1 MCFASSDLG
10 FLLSANTDSIGGYR
24 RYYILHLLTCS
35 RATTFLDVE
44 IMKLTSPKAYK
55 VVKYLLGHKKT
66 NQLEISR
73 ETGVAYG
80 WTNDVI
86 NFLCDRAIVSKGWRR
101 CELEDPLQLLEVIA
115 LERPLKK
122 LVKSSFRLEV
132 LSVAE
137 GEELLRR
144 SCEER
149 GVRYGLTVFSG
160 LRRFYEYYIT
170 FPEIHAYVSAE
181 GMENYILHGRG
192 PITLSLLCPDQEG
205 ILEETR
211 DLEGFSVCSTVQVVI
226 DLFCSGVGRDAAIKL
241 LEVMYSGKL

>member
-1 MCFASSDLG
+1 M
-10 FLLSANTDSIGGYR
+10 
-24 RYYILHLLTCS
+24 
-35 RATTFLDVE
+35 
-44 IMKLTSPKAYK
+44 MKLTSPKAYR
-55 VVKYLLGHKKT
+55 VVKYLLGHKET

-86 NFLCDRAIVSKGWRR
+86 NFLCDRGIVSKGWRR

-115 LERPLKK
+115 LERPLNK

-137 GEELLRR
+137 GEELLRS
-144 SCEER
+144 SCEEQ
-149 GVRYGLTVFSG
+149 GMRYGLTVFSG

-170 FPEIHAYVSAE
+170 FPEIHAYVSDE

-192 PITLSLLCPDQEG
+192 PITLSLLYPDQRG

>member
-1 MCFASSDLG
+1 MW
-10 FLLSANTDSIGGYR
+10 
-24 RYYILHLLTCS
+24 
-35 RATTFLDVE
+35 E

-55 VVKYLLGHKKT
+55 VVKYLLEHKET

-86 NFLCDRAIVSKGWRR
+86 NFLCDRGIVSKGWRR
-101 CELEDPLQLLEVIA
+101 CELEEPLQLLEVVA
-115 LERPLKK
+115 LERPLNK

-137 GEELLRR
+137 GEEQLRR
-144 SCEER
+144 SCEKQ
-149 GVRYGLTVFSG
+149 GIRYGLTVFSG
-160 LRRFYEYYIT
+160 LRRLYEYYIT
-170 FPEIHAYVSAE
+170 FPEIYAYVSDE
-181 GMENYILHGRG
+181 RIENYILHGRG
-192 PITLSLLCPDQEG
+192 PITLSLLYPDQGG

-211 DLEGFSVCSTVQVVI
+211 NLEGLSVCSAIQVVI

-241 LEVMYSGKL
+241 LEVMYSGKF

>member
-1 MCFASSDLG
+1 
-10 FLLSANTDSIGGYR
+10 
-24 RYYILHLLTCS
+24 
-35 RATTFLDVE
+35 
-44 IMKLTSPKAYK
+44 MKLTSPKAYR

-80 WTNDVI
+80 WTNDVV
-86 NFLCDRAIVSKGWRR
+86 NFLYDRGIVWKGWRR
-101 CELEDPLQLLEVIA
+101 CELENPLQLLEVIA
-115 LERPLKK
+115 LERPLNK

-144 SCEER
+144 ACKEHE
-149 GVRYGLTVFSG
+149 VKYGLTVFSG

-170 FPEIHAYVSAE
+170 FPEIHAYVSDE
-181 GMENYILHGRG
+181 KMENYIPRGRG
-192 PITLSLLCPDQEG
+192 PITLSLLSPDQRG

-211 DLEGFSVCSTVQVVI
+211 NLEGFSVCSAVQVVI

-241 LEVMYSGKL
+241 LDVIHDGKL

>member
-1 MCFASSDLG
+1 
-10 FLLSANTDSIGGYR
+10 
-24 RYYILHLLTCS
+24 
-35 RATTFLDVE
+35 
-44 IMKLTSPKAYK
+44 MKLTSPKAYK

-80 WTNDVI
+80 WTNDVV
-86 NFLCDRAIVSKGWRR
+86 NFLGDRGIVSKGWRR

-115 LERPLKK
+115 LERPLNK

-137 GEELLRR
+137 GEEMLRR
-144 SCEER
+144 SCEEH
-149 GVRYGLTVFSG
+149 GMRYGLTVFSG

-170 FPEIHAYVSAE
+170 FPEIHAYVSDE
-181 GMENYILHGRG
+181 KMTNHIPHGRG
-192 PITLSLLCPDQEG
+192 PITLSLLHPDQRG

-211 DLEGFSVCSTVQVVI
+211 NIEGFLACSAVQVVV

-241 LEVMYSGKL
+241 LDVMRDGKL